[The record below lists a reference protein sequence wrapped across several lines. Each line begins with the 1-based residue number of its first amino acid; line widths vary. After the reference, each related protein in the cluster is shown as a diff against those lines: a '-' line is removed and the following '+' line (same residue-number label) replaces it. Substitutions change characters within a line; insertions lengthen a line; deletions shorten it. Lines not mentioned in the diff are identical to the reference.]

1 MGQVLL
7 DELRPV
13 GADPL
18 ERLQVRNGGRAQL
31 RQRVEVRGHDLDG
44 APRQVRHQGQGA
56 HAARRDLAIQVRDL
70 VHVQAQDVR
79 NRGQVHDPLRAERG
93 QLGLD
98 AGQVVRVRDVV
109 AHDEGALG
117 RGAAHE
123 VLDLQGQQAAL

>member
-1 MGQVLL
+1 M
-7 DELRPV
+7 
-13 GADPL
+13 
-18 ERLQVRNGGRAQL
+18 RN
-31 RQRVEVRGHDLDG
+31 
-44 APRQVRHQGQGA
+44 QGQGA

-70 VHVQAQDVR
+70 VYVQAEDVR
-79 NRGQVHDPLRAERG
+79 NRGEIHDALGAERG

-123 VLDLQGQQAAL
+123 VLDLQGQQAALRAQLLEVFRDLGGDAPDHFHALHDGGDVAHCCAVAHF